1 MRFQTLRGPI
11 AAALLAGVVAL
22 GGACAGTKDSAA
34 QDKIT
39 KNVGKYSDPP
49 SNIEKATVGV
59 PQFQVQTTGGSFG
72 GSQHD
77 LDGLA
82 ADQMS
87 SLLHQ
92 TKRFNVIERAQLEQL
107 LKEQSLEG
115 IVKPGELAKAGEVK
129 GVEYLL
135 IGKVTNF
142 RVKVDESQKG
152 LGVNTNTGFLKSIGN
167 TIGGGEAGFKKN
179 ETKITTEC
187 GVDIRLVN
195 PTNGQVAVAHFSE
208 FNRVDTA
215 SGLGIGLGGIKTTG
229 DASVQIERD
238 DAGRILRLAFDDAL
252 KKMLPEIDEVLT
264 KKATGQPQ
272 GGQSVTAGTRDPNSG
287 PVQQPAGTPAVGG
300 PQAPAIVAPAAGAK
314 KFCGSCG
321 AQVAAGTKFCP
332 SCGAKVE

>member
-1 MRFQTLRGPI
+1 MLRGSI
-11 AAALLAGVVAL
+11 AATVLAGIVAL

-34 QDKIT
+34 QDQIT
-39 KNVGKYSDPP
+39 RNVGKYSDPP

-59 PQFQVQTTGGSFG
+59 PQFQVQTAGASFG
-72 GSQHD
+72 GNQHD

-92 TKRFNVIERAQLEQL
+92 TKRFNVVERAQLEQL

-115 IVKPGELAKAGEVK
+115 IVKPEELAKAGQVA
-129 GVEYLL
+129 GVDYLL

-152 LGVNTNTGFLKSIGN
+152 VGVNTNTGFLKSIGN
-167 TIGGGEAGFKKN
+167 TLGGGEAGFKKN

-215 SGLGIGLGGIKTTG
+215 GGLGIGLGGIKTTG

-252 KKMLPEIDEVLT
+252 KKMLPEIDTVLS
-264 KKATGQPQ
+264 KKSTGQPQ
-272 GGQSVTAGTRDPNSG
+272 GGQSVTTGTRDPNSS
-287 PVQQPAGTPAVGG
+287 PVQPATNAPAAGG
-300 PQAPAIVAPAAGAK
+300 AAAPAIVAPAGAK

-321 AQVAAGTKFCP
+321 AQVAAGVKFCP
-332 SCGAKVE
+332 SCGGKIE